1 MSRSQ
6 RSDGLDVVRDNREEF
21 ETVAESDLPANW
33 LAQALLDAADDAE
46 TNGR

>member
-1 MSRSQ
+1 MSRSR
-6 RSDGLDVVRDNREEF
+6 RSDGLEAVRENREEF

-33 LAQALLDAADDAE
+33 VAQALLDAADDAE